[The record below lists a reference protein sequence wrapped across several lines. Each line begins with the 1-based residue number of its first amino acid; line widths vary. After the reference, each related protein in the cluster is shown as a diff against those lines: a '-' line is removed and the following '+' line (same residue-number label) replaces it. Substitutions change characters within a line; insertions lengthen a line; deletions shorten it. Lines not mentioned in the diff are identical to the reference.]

1 MQPAQLS
8 SDEPGK
14 RINAPSYRFPSSFT
28 PPHPE
33 FLRQSHH
40 YHISVNRRAF
50 VRRTPP
56 FPILFHFFDTI
67 LLSFQYFL
75 SPVFHIS
82 RFSTFFTL
90 WMWSWVCV
98 WAGSISFSV
107 SGGMVDG
114 FFLLYS
120 FPLLF
125 VLARDGALS
134 GELRFDSLVL

>member
-40 YHISVNRRAF
+40 HHISVNRRAF

-56 FPILFHFFDTI
+56 FPILFHFFRHYI
-67 LLSFQYFL
+67 
-75 SPVFHIS
+75 II
-82 RFSTFFTL
+82 FS
-90 WMWSWVCV
+90 
-98 WAGSISFSV
+98 I
-107 SGGMVDG
+107 
-114 FFLLYS
+114 
-120 FPLLF
+120 FPLPCF
-125 VLARDGALS
+125 PYLS
-134 GELRFDSLVL
+134 LLNFFHSVDVVVGVCLGWL